1 MSIDGCLFSLSL
13 GRQLAH
19 ICICVRHI
27 SCFHPD
33 RLIANHP
40 SLVKPPPLDINHNL
54 YSNILRAMILE

>member
-1 MSIDGCLFSLSL
+1 MVAFSHSPWVASWHTYAYVSGISL
-13 GRQLAH
+13 T
-19 ICICVRHI
+19 
-27 SCFHPD
+27 HPD